1 MSLKGSRVSM
11 KIWVTVAALT
21 VGTLSGCGPSK
32 ELRQVRSEASG
43 LRTEVD
49 SLRAEVRVL
58 RAENKSLRG
67 KVGDLEDSLTEV
79 TQERDELKLAAERP
93 APPSKKPGRR

>member
-1 MSLKGSRVSM
+1 M
-11 KIWVTVAALT
+11 KIWVAVAVLT

-32 ELRQVRSEASG
+32 ELRQVRSEANG
-43 LRTEVD
+43 LRSEVE

-58 RAENKSLRG
+58 RAENKSLKG
-67 KVGDLEDSLTEV
+67 KVGELEDSLTQV

-93 APPSKKPGRR
+93 PPPPSRKTGRK